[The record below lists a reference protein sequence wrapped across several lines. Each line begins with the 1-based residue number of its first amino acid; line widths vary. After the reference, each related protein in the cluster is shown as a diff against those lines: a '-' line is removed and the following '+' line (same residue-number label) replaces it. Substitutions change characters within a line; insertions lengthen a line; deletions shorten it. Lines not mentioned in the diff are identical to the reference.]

1 MGEITLSIAKQI
13 TKHRNR
19 LGLSKK
25 ELATIVEVAPSAVSG
40 WESGD
45 YAPGANTLVKLSE
58 LFGITIDELYG
69 IDNKKLAAITD
80 NELDLEVF
88 DLIKR
93 IPPAKIAMAKSLLR
107 VLAENEETKG

>member
-1 MGEITLSIAKQI
+1 MGEITLSIARQI

-25 ELATIVEVAPSAVSG
+25 ELAAIVEVAPSAVSG
-40 WESGD
+40 WENGD
-45 YAPGANTLVKLSE
+45 YAPGASTLVKLSE

-80 NELDLEVF
+80 NELDSEVYE
-88 DLIKR
+88 LLKR
-93 IPPAKIAMAKSLLR
+93 VPPAKIEMAKSLLR
-107 VLAENEETKG
+107 VLTEHEEKKE